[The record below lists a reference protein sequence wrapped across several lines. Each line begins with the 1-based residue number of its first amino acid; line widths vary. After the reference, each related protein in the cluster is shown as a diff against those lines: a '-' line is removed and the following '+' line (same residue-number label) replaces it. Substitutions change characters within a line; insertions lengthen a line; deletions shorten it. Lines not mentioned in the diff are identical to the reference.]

1 MSVRLVLLFI
11 FSLNL
16 SCTAVFN
23 SNNLASMGLAL
34 SKYNDFAYF
43 VDMDEP
49 FSISSQ
55 GKLSAISLDFEFS
68 CFYDQAIDQSVNNTN
83 SCNDLDNFFFNST
96 TGDFNWS
103 PNSNQGGDYE
113 FKVVMTKTGQDISQ
127 E

>member
-68 CFYDQAIDQSVNNTN
+68 CFFGQYSVPFGSSLDG
-83 SCNDLDNFFFNST
+83 SCIKQIT
-96 TGDFNWS
+96 
-103 PNSNQGGDYE
+103 
-113 FKVVMTKTGQDISQ
+113 VMVW
-127 E
+127 